1 MTSPTGRTRT
11 KKPMGAAVRPGDTAL
26 ARDFYAGLYA
36 KIAKTTFDAA
46 DDIDPV
52 DVAFVVG
59 ALTFLGRIEDAQLCF
74 DGQRLRGGRLDRR
87 TVAAARFFLGV
98 GYARTGDFDRAYKL
112 LAEDA
117 RRRARD
123 DDAWVVAFVFQ
134 GLACQRYFTGRYRAA
149 ARHALRALRAAH
161 VAHFGYVQML
171 ANDLRGHALA
181 QVGQYRAGIALLEQ
195 AKLHSERLDF
205 GMNAYAIECSIANY
219 TAEFVA
225 RPEALHRVQ
234 ALVERRSHDSYS
246 KRALLAESAVQLSLR
261 GRRADAIA
269 ALDEADADALRLDAR
284 RAKVENLVARLHV
297 VRWSAGPSA
306 CGELLEQTRE
316 LVVDSDVAYR
326 AELLGFEALVGRAL
340 GDEPRRTRALE
351 DLRALVRSNEHYRAR
366 AALEQLEEA
375 PARTRAFPE
384 DELTPLLRAVVARD
398 PRVLP
403 RLLALGLLGP
413 VPELLELTPGRRVI
427 VLTAENAVLLE
438 DRGDLRLE
446 PAPPRWCAALLRVLA
461 RGEASKEEIVAAL
474 WGLRAYRPERHDPL
488 IRTTIHR
495 LRAFLA
501 PHKDWIHVT
510 DSGYGCSVPVHFVG
524 AAETIDLDAPLAEG
538 EAPDAAPA
546 AAPTVAERSRLADKP
561 VERVLEKLLERD
573 ERAGVADLS
582 SSLGLSESTVLRA
595 LRVLVAKKRVVRTGH
610 ARSTRYWAR
619 R

>member
-1 MTSPTGRTRT
+1 MASNSPRRVRAG
-11 KKPMGAAVRPGDTAL
+11 GADREPLRPGDTEI
-26 ARDFYAGLYA
+26 ARDFFAGLYA
-36 KIAKTTFDAA
+36 KVAEASFDAPN
-46 DDIDPV
+46 DIEPA

-74 DGQRLRGGRLDRR
+74 DGQRLRGGRLDPR

-98 GYARTGDFDRAYKL
+98 GYARAGDFDRAYKL
-112 LAEDA
+112 LAHDA

-161 VAHFGYVQML
+161 VAHFGYIQML

-205 GMNAYAIECSIANY
+205 GMNTYAIECSIANY

-234 ALVERRSHDSYS
+234 ALLGRRWHDSYS
-246 KRALLAESAVQLSLR
+246 KRALLAQAAVQLSLR
-261 GRRADAIA
+261 GHRSAALA

-284 RAKVENLVARLHV
+284 RAKVENIVARLHV
-297 VRWSAGPSA
+297 LRWNAGASA
-306 CGELLEQTRE
+306 CAELLDQTRE

-326 AELLGFEALVGRAL
+326 AELLGFEAFVGGALADPSRYARAL
-340 GDEPRRTRALE
+340 DG
-351 DLRALVRSNEHYRAR
+351 LRALTRTNEHYRAR
-366 AALEQLEEA
+366 AALEQFEDA
-375 PARTRAFPE
+375 PARARVFPE

-398 PRVLP
+398 LRILP
-403 RLLALGLLGP
+403 RLLGLGLLGP
-413 VPELLELTPGRRVI
+413 VPELLGLTPGRRII
-427 VLTAENAVLLE
+427 VLTTENAVLLE
-438 DRGDLRLE
+438 DHGDLRLE

-461 RGEASKEEIVAAL
+461 SGDASKEAIVFAL
-474 WGLRAYRPERHDPL
+474 WGLRTYRPERHDPL

-501 PHKDWIHVT
+501 PYGRWVT
-510 DSGYGCSVPVHFVG
+510 VTESGYGCSVPVHFVG
-524 AAETIDLDAPLAEG
+524 AAESVDLEAPLVEG
-538 EAPDAAPA
+538 EAPDVEVASPA
-546 AAPTVAERSRLADKP
+546 LKPRTDVAETP
-561 VERVLEKLLERD
+561 EERVLEKLLQLER
-573 ERAGVADLS
+573 RVGVRDLS
-582 SSLGLSESTVLRA
+582 RSLGLSESTVLRA
-595 LRVLVAKKRVVRTGH
+595 LRELLRKKRVVRTGC
-610 ARSTRYWAR
+610 ARATRYQAR